1 MRYLIPILTSLFL
14 CSCAKPPPARFVRTF
29 QQAFDAGNTNALLGL
44 VKWDGMPDEL
54 RHGMVWKLTNHL
66 GEQRVTETALVSFER
81 SPIVPPNQDGRK
93 LVANLQPKFWLD
105 VTTESLAGIS
115 NPPPLEVRQFL
126 VGQENGKL
134 LICGFR
140 FEEP

>member
-14 CSCAKPPPARFVRTF
+14 CSCAKLPPARFVRTF

-105 VTTESLAGIS
+105 VTTESLSGIS

-126 VGQENGKL
+126 VGQENGKF